1 MSTWHDP
8 LKLPYPANGEQ
19 RPVTKESYRV
29 GIIGLSGIAA
39 RPRGNAK
46 APFANEILISHA
58 ASIDHA
64 ARVEVASYCDLQPTL
79 LEEFSGNWGSRW
91 PDARAYTNYKEMLAD
106 ADLDIV
112 TVATSDHLHADMT
125 VDAATAGAK
134 AVFVEKPMATSL
146 EDTDRMIQACEE
158 NGTVLSVD
166 HTRRWSPMFHQARES
181 IRGGSI
187 GALSTIVAQR
197 GSGRAMLFRNGTHII
212 DGICFF
218 AESDPVQVWANLES
232 GFEDWD
238 RYKGSGGKDPAND
251 PAATG
256 FVLFSN
262 GVRAVYLGHKDTTD
276 NLKDL
281 HLSGPDGQIFLHI
294 DAQIAHVRTTDPDD
308 SNLHLVRT
316 IQPRQYQ
323 VHGLVAAYEELVRLI
338 ENPSLVGVSTGYEAR
353 KTVQIMVGFLKS
365 HQEGSR
371 MVAIPD

>member
-1 MSTWHDP
+1 MTN
-8 LKLPYPANGEQ
+8 A
-19 RPVTKESYRV
+19 SYRV

-39 RPRGNAK
+39 RPRGDAPT
-46 APFANEILISHA
+46 PFANEILISHA

-64 ARVEVASYCDLQPTL
+64 ANVEVAAYCDLEPKL
-79 LEEFSGNWGSRW
+79 MDDFSGNWGSRW
-91 PDARAYTNYKEMLAD
+91 PGARPYTDYKKMLAD

-125 VDAATAGAK
+125 VDAANAGVK

-146 EDTDRMIQACEE
+146 EDADRMIRACEE
-158 NGTVLSVD
+158 NGTIMSVD
-166 HTRRWSPMFHQARES
+166 HTRRWSPMFHQARET
-181 IRGGSI
+181 IRRGDI
-187 GALSTIVAQR
+187 GPLSTIVAQR
-197 GSGRAMLFRNGTHII
+197 GSKRAMLFRNGTHIV
-212 DGICFF
+212 DAICFF

-232 GFEDWD
+232 GFDDWD
-238 RYKGSGGKDPAND
+238 QYRGAGGKDPSSD

-256 FVLFSN
+256 FVLFRN

-281 HLSGPDGQIFLHI
+281 DLTGPNGQVFLHI
-294 DAQIAHVRTTDPDD
+294 DAQLAQVRTTDPDD
-308 SNLHLVRT
+308 SNLHVVRT

-338 ENPSLVGVSTGYEAR
+338 ENPELVGVSTGYEAR

-365 HQEGSR
+365 HQEGSSLIE
-371 MVAIPD
+371 VPD